1 MRIALGIVKLFPQ
14 GGLQRDC
21 IRLAR
26 ILVARGHDVTL
37 FTSENNWPFDRP
49 PCPIVLLPVRA
60 YTNHRIDLNFAKRLA
75 AATADGF
82 DRVVG
87 FNKLTGL
94 DFYYCGDPSILDR
107 GRSLIERMLPR
118 HRVQTMLEQQSF
130 GPLQHTQI
138 LALTTASAE
147 SYRRNWRTQEQRI
160 TVLQPSIDPARQR
173 PELRSAVH
181 RAAVRAKLG
190 LSKDRMVWL
199 WVGAQAQI
207 KGLDRALAALQS
219 TPNTTL
225 LVAGIAPGS
234 KEAAQTLRTLTRRP
248 DRDSVQFLGFREDIP
263 ELMAAADLLVHPS
276 RLDVTGQVILE
287 AIVNGLP
294 AVVTG
299 LCGFA
304 EHVEKSSAGIVLS
317 EPFSPAELNLAL
329 ARLRDP
335 ALIETMSLAGI
346 RYGRETAPVTG
357 LDQAADTI
365 EGRYAGEPIAA
376 AAAAHAWAPR
386 SAVAHYIPISIIV
399 TTYNRPD
406 ALEAVLRGLAR
417 QTDKDFEVIVAD
429 DGSSP
434 ETGAMLKSW
443 QSRMPQP
450 LTHVWQEHRGFR
462 AAEIRNRAILAS
474 SGAYCI
480 FLDGDC
486 IPRNDFVEAHRAL
499 AETGWF
505 VVGNRVL
512 MSQHLTDRVLGR
524 GIEPELW
531 TLVEACRARLN
542 GDINRIAPLLQARLG
557 LVRKIRPQYWWGARS
572 CNLAVW
578 RADLDR
584 VDGFDASYAGWGL
597 EDSDLLIRLLRAGV
611 NRKDGR
617 FSTGVLHLWHPLAD
631 PSMLSANQTLLDAIQ
646 HSDRTLSVKGL
657 SLLEGGDDAP
667 QAWNAERRSESRIAI
682 AR

>member
-1 MRIALGIVKLFPQ
+1 MRIALGIVKLFPE

-26 ILVARGHDVTL
+26 ILVARGHEVTV
-37 FTSENNWPFDRP
+37 FTSENKWPFDRP

-60 YTNHRIDLNFAKRLA
+60 YTNHRIDLNFAKRFA
-75 AATADGF
+75 AATAGGF
-82 DRVVG
+82 DRVIG

-107 GRSLIERMLPR
+107 GRSLLERLLPR
-118 HRVQTMLEQQSF
+118 HRVQTMLERQSF
-130 GPLQHTQI
+130 GPLQRTQI
-138 LALTTASAE
+138 LALTKASAE
-147 SYRRNWRTQEQRI
+147 GYRRNWRTQEQRI
-160 TVLQPSIDPARQR
+160 TVLQPSIDPTRQR
-173 PELRSAVH
+173 PELRSAIH
-181 RAAVRAKLG
+181 RAAVRAKLD
-190 LSKDRMVWL
+190 LPKDQMVWL

-207 KGLDRALAALQS
+207 KGLDRALAALQGA
-219 TPNTTL
+219 PKTTL
-225 LVAGIAPGS
+225 LVAGVAPNS
-234 KEAAQTLRTLTRRP
+234 REATQLLRTFTRGRN
-248 DRDSVQFLGFREDIP
+248 RDSMRFLGFREDIP
-263 ELMAAADLLVHPS
+263 ELMAAADVLVHPS

-304 EHVEKSSAGIVLS
+304 EHIEKSGAGIVLP
-317 EPFSPAELNLAL
+317 EPFSQPALNLAL

-346 RYGRETAPVTG
+346 RYGRENAPVTG
-357 LDQAADTI
+357 LDQAADVI
-365 EGRYAGEPIAA
+365 EGRSAGEPSAPVTA
-376 AAAAHAWAPR
+376 SHAPASR
-386 SAVAHYIPISIIV
+386 RAVSRCVPISIIV

-417 QTDKDFEVIVAD
+417 QSDKDFEVVVAD

-434 ETGAMLKSW
+434 ATAAVLQTW
-443 QSRMPQP
+443 QNRLQQP
-450 LTHVWQEHRGFR
+450 LMHVRQEHRGFR

-474 SGAYCI
+474 TGAYCI

-486 IPRNDFVEAHRAL
+486 IPRDDFVLEHRQL

-512 MSQHLTDRVLGR
+512 MSKELTGRVLR
-524 GIEPELW
+524 QSLEPELW
-531 TLVEACRARLN
+531 TFTEACRARLS

-557 LVRKIRPQYWWGARS
+557 PVRKIRPQYWWGARS

-578 RADLDR
+578 RSDLDR
-584 VDGFDASYAGWGL
+584 VDGFDASYVGWGL

-646 HSDRTLSVKGL
+646 HSDRTLSVRGMSSLKGD
-657 SLLEGGDDAP
+657 GGVP
-667 QAWNAERRSESRIAI
+667 QVWTDESRSESRIAV

>member
-1 MRIALGIVKLFPQ
+1 MRIAIGIVKLFPE

-26 ILVARGHDVTL
+26 ILVARGHEVTV
-37 FTSENNWPFDRP
+37 FTSENKWPFDRP

-75 AATADGF
+75 AATAGGF
-82 DRVVG
+82 DRVIG

-107 GRSLIERMLPR
+107 GRSLIERLLPR
-118 HRVQTMLEQQSF
+118 HRVQTMLEQESF
-130 GPLQHTQI
+130 GPLQRTQI
-138 LALTTASAE
+138 FALTKSSAD
-147 SYRRNWRTQEQRI
+147 SYQRNWRTQEQRI

-173 PELRSAVH
+173 PELRSAIH
-181 RAAVRAKLG
+181 RAAVRAKFG

-199 WVGAQAQI
+199 WVGAQAQV
-207 KGLDRALAALQS
+207 KGLDRALVALQS

-225 LVAGIAPGS
+225 LVAGIAPNS
-234 KEAAQTLRTLTRRP
+234 REAAQVLRTLTRKP
-248 DRDSVQFLGFREDIP
+248 SPDSVRFLGFREDIP
-263 ELMAAADLLVHPS
+263 ELMAAADVLVHPS

-304 EHVEKSSAGIVLS
+304 EHVEKSGAGIVLP
-317 EPFSPAELNLAL
+317 EPFMQSALNLAL

-335 ALIETMSLAGI
+335 ALAETMSLAGI

-357 LDQAADTI
+357 LDQAADVV
-365 EGRYAGEPIAA
+365 EGRSAVEPIAPA
-376 AAAAHAWAPR
+376 AASRAPAAR
-386 SAVAHYIPISIIV
+386 SAVSRYVPISIIV

-417 QTDKDFEVIVAD
+417 QSDKDFEVVIAD
-429 DGSSP
+429 DGSAPATAAISK
-434 ETGAMLKSW
+434 TW
-443 QSRMPQP
+443 QSRIRQP

-474 SGAYCI
+474 TGAYCI

-486 IPRNDFVEAHRAL
+486 IPRDDFVLEHRQL

-512 MSQHLTDRVLGR
+512 MSKELTARVLR
-524 GIEPELW
+524 QSLEPELW
-531 TLVEACRARLN
+531 TFTEACRARLS

-557 LVRKIRPQYWWGARS
+557 PVRKVRPQYWWGARS

-578 RADLDR
+578 RSDLDR
-584 VDGFDASYAGWGL
+584 VDGFDATYAGWGL

-646 HSDRTLSVKGL
+646 HSDRTLSVRGISSLKGN
-657 SLLEGGDDAP
+657 GDDP
-667 QAWNAERRSESRIAI
+667 QAWRDEPRSESRIAV